1 MKALL
6 SHLSNH
12 RSVLAVLLQ
21 KCREGGPEAPSNFGS
36 MKKFIFRVLT
46 LQFSVCLTQCFYVE
60 TFETNIFR
68 LNYVVSFC
76 WPKQYWYFILNIF
89 YRRQQRNFSADL
101 AIKIA
106 EEISASWR
114 EMSAKMF
121 MRTICVLS
129 TRNLFMS
136 VLRNSGFHV
145 TKIHFYQK

>member
-1 MKALL
+1 MSLTELFGFSRAGAPPEWWHGSGFFIFFPSHGRDRERRVVGSVITKTSIGFLKALL

-76 WPKQYWYFILNIF
+76 
-89 YRRQQRNFSADL
+89 
-101 AIKIA
+101 
-106 EEISASWR
+106 
-114 EMSAKMF
+114 
-121 MRTICVLS
+121 
-129 TRNLFMS
+129 
-136 VLRNSGFHV
+136 
-145 TKIHFYQK
+145 